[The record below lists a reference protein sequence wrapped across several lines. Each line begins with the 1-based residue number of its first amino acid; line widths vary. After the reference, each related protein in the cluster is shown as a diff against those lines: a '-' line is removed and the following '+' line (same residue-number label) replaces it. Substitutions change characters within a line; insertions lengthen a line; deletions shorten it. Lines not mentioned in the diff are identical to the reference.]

1 MTRVFISYSHQD
13 EQYRVELDKHMALL
27 RREKLVDVWSDHCIR
42 PGEEFDPAIAG
53 ALEAADLILLLI
65 SADFMHSDYCSTVEM
80 TRAMERHKEGS
91 ARVVPIILR
100 PCDWHSAP
108 FGRIKSLPT
117 DAKEVTRWRTLDE
130 AFLNIVQQLRSMLT
144 QPASRAAGPAS
155 SVRSAESLPPAN
167 TPIANGSARM
177 PRSSN
182 LALPRKFSDED
193 RYDFTV
199 RTFAYVQT
207 YYEGSLQELQ
217 ARNPG
222 TSSRLTP
229 LSPVA
234 FKAII
239 FQEGKRVAGC
249 QIHVGGAFASDGIA
263 YSANENAG
271 DNSYNELLSV
281 ETDKHMLFLKASMA
295 MFNRGDKDA
304 RLTEEGAAEHLWS
317 MFIGNLQQ

>member
-27 RREKLVDVWSDHCIR
+27 KREHLVDVWSDHCIR
-42 PGEEFDPAIAG
+42 PGEEFDPAIAA
-53 ALEAADLILLLI
+53 ALEASDLILLLI

-80 TRAMERHKEGS
+80 TRAMERHREGS

-130 AFLNIVQQLRSMLT
+130 AFLNIVQQLRGMLT
-144 QPASRAAGPAS
+144 PPASPAAAAAAPARAAAAIPSVSAPATS
-155 SVRSAESLPPAN
+155 P
-167 TPIANGSARM
+167 ARM

-182 LALPRKFSDED
+182 LALPRKFTDED

-199 RTFAYVQT
+199 STFAYVQT
-207 YYEGSLQELQ
+207 YFESSLQELQ

-222 TSSRLTP
+222 TTSRLTA

-234 FKAII
+234 FKAVI
-239 FQEGKRVAGC
+239 FQDGKRVAGC
-249 QIHVGGAFASDGIA
+249 HVRIGGGFNSDGIA
-263 YSANENAG
+263 YSGNENAG

-281 ETDKHMLFLKASMA
+281 ETDKHMLFMKAGMA
-295 MFNRGDKDA
+295 MFNRGDKEA

-317 MFIGNLQQ
+317 MFIRNLQK

>member
-13 EQYRVELDKHMALL
+13 EQYRAELDKHMALL
-27 RREKLVDVWSDHCIR
+27 KREQLVDVWSDHCIR
-42 PGEEFDPAIAG
+42 PGEEFDPAIAA
-53 ALEAADLILLLI
+53 ALEDSDLILLLI

-80 TRAMERHKEGS
+80 TRAMERHAEGT

-108 FGRIKSLPT
+108 FGRIKALPT

-130 AFLNIVQQLRSMLT
+130 AFLNIVQQLRNLLT
-144 QPASRAAGPAS
+144 QRAKRAPAASAAASSAQAQAAAAPTAASASRM
-155 SVRSAESLPPAN
+155 
-167 TPIANGSARM
+167 T
-177 PRSSN
+177 RSSN
-182 LALPRKFSDED
+182 LALPRKFTDED
-193 RYDFTV
+193 RHDFTASI
-199 RTFAYVQT
+199 FAYVQT
-207 YYEGSLQELQ
+207 YFESSLRELQ

-222 TSSRLTP
+222 TTSRLTA

-249 QIHVGGAFASDGIA
+249 HVRIGSGFGSDGIA
-263 YSANENAG
+263 YSSDENAG
-271 DNSYNELLSV
+271 NNSYNELLSV
-281 ETDKHMLFLKASMA
+281 ETDKHMLFMKAGMA

-317 MFIGNLQQ
+317 MFIGHLQQ